1 MSIPGRRELA
11 RWDPPRGQV
20 EALDQAVIVHDVL
33 LVAGRG
39 RLLLVPPC
47 AARDGLAPARPGAA
61 MADEASSPAA
71 SRRHPVRQARL
82 HVPGHRRPGLDT
94 DLWL

>member
-1 MSIPGRRELA
+1 
-11 RWDPPRGQV
+11 
-20 EALDQAVIVHDVL
+20 
-33 LVAGRG
+33 
-39 RLLLVPPC
+39 
-47 AARDGLAPARPGAA
+47 

-82 HVPGHRRPGLDT
+82 HVPGHRRPGFDT